1 MDVQI
6 RNAEAGDA
14 EAVVVLMRE
23 LAEHD
28 GLSQYMTLTGDVL
41 ARFLAAKRFEVLVA
55 TDGEE
60 IVGFASFLMQFAPWA
75 GRDYLY
81 LDDLYVAK
89 SGRGAG
95 IGSQLMRAVGAIA
108 LERDVDVRWHV
119 EKENVSAQGFYRSL
133 GAELRERYSA
143 YWMRDAIREQ
153 LRAKS

>member
-6 RNAEAGDA
+6 RSAEAGDA
-14 EAVVVLMRE
+14 EAVVALMRE

-28 GLSQYMTLTGDVL
+28 GLSQYMTLTPEEL
-41 ARFLAAKRFEVLVA
+41 AELLAAQRFEVLIA
-55 TDGEE
+55 TAGDAV
-60 IVGFASFLMQFAPWA
+60 VGYASYLMQFAPWA
-75 GRDYLY
+75 AREYLY

-95 IGSQLMRAVGAIA
+95 IGSRLMQAVGELA
-108 LERDVDVRWHV
+108 LKRNVDVRWHV
-119 EKENVSAQGFYRSL
+119 EKENTSAHGFYRSL
-133 GAELRERYSA
+133 GAQLRERYSA